1 MTKICSAI
9 FTSLLLITSF
19 AQAASSVGHQNL
31 QVVFDGLKP
40 LEVISHDQSCGNG
53 KDPKNTACR
62 KAGPVRWSPVDKIK
76 TITHKD
82 DKSKHAL
89 NACKAMPAQGYY
101 QCIVSGNVGDRIS
114 YNVISTDGQVL
125 DPVIILN

>member
-1 MTKICSAI
+1 MTKICSAVLA
-9 FTSLLLITSF
+9 SLLLITSF
-19 AQAASSVGHQNL
+19 AQAASSGGHQNL

-62 KAGPVRWSPVDKIK
+62 KAGPVRWSPADKIGS
-76 TITHKD
+76 ITAKAGTPV
-82 DKSKHAL
+82 HAL
-89 NACKAMPAQGYY
+89 KACKAMPAKGYY
-101 QCIVSGNVGDRIS
+101 QCVVSGNVGDRIS
-114 YNVISTDGQVL
+114 YNVISTDGQKL